1 MKTIT
6 RIIKNELKM
15 LFSSP
20 IAWLILVIFA
30 YQAGAAF
37 CEVFEY
43 QLKYVVTGYPLQKLT
58 DQLFAVRSVFAQIQ
72 SNLYL
77 YIPLLTMGI
86 MSREYSSGSIKLLYS
101 SPITNGQII
110 WGKYIALM
118 VYAAAL
124 MSAIILTIIFAGI
137 TVKDLDFGAIAS
149 GMLGLYLLA
158 CAYCAIGLY
167 MSTLTSYQVV
177 AAMGTLAVLAV
188 LNFINYCL

>member
-15 LFSSP
+15 LISSP

-118 VYAAAL
+118 VYAVAL

-149 GMLGLYLLA
+149 GM
-158 CAYCAIGLY
+158 
-167 MSTLTSYQVV
+167 
-177 AAMGTLAVLAV
+177 
-188 LNFINYCL
+188 